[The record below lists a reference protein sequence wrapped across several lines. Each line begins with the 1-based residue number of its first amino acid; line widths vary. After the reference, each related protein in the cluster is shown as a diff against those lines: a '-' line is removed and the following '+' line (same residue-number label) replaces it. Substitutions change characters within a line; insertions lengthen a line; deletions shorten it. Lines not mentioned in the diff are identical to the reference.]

1 MTVTIT
7 DQRGRALT
15 GELKCWLGRREVEI
29 ETADGR
35 RHVGTLRPER
45 DR

>member
-7 DQRGRALT
+7 GHRGQALT
-15 GELKCWLGRREVEI
+15 GEPKCWLGQRVVEI
-29 ETADGR
+29 ETDDGK

>member
-7 DQRGRALT
+7 DHRGQALT
-15 GELKCWLGRREVEI
+15 GELKCWLGRRKVEI

-35 RHVGTLRPER
+35 RHVGRLRPER

>member
-7 DQRGRALT
+7 GHRGQALAD
-15 GELKCWLGRREVEI
+15 ELKCWLGRREVEI